1 MANFFGNLEFEAAQ
15 DIEQLSRLKYEL
27 RCNRSEILKTYGV
40 SDEVALLERVYAGEL
55 AEHPSYE
62 HYLAARI
69 LAETRETVRMLIAER
84 LKQARTS

>member
-15 DIEQLSRLKYEL
+15 DIEQLSRLTYEL

-40 SDEVALLERVYAGEL
+40 SDEVALLERVYAGDL
-55 AEHPSYE
+55 AEHPTYE

>member
-1 MANFFGNLEFEAAQ
+1 MANFFGNLEFDAAQ
-15 DIEQLSRLKYEL
+15 EIEQLSRLTYEL
-27 RCNRSEILKTYGV
+27 RSNRSEILATYGV
-40 SDEVALLERVYAGEL
+40 SDEVALLERIYAGEL
-55 AEHPSYE
+55 AEHPAYE